1 MFWIFFSI
9 YFYKVDINQNIG
21 VQLAQLRKQ
30 KGYTQEHLAS
40 ILELHEDYIGKI
52 ERGQRNPSVKTLLL
66 ILDNLKIK
74 YSDFFA
80 LLEDV

>member
-9 YFYKVDINQNIG
+9 YFYKVDINIKIG
-21 VQLAQLRKQ
+21 EQLAQLRKQ

>member
-1 MFWIFFSI
+1 MFWTFFSI
-9 YFYKVDINQNIG
+9 YFYKVDINIKIG
-21 VQLAQLRKQ
+21 EQLAQLRKQ

>member
-1 MFWIFFSI
+1 
-9 YFYKVDINQNIG
+9 VDINIKIG
-21 VQLAQLRKQ
+21 EQLAQLRKQ

-80 LLEDV
+80 LLEDA

>member
-9 YFYKVDINQNIG
+9 YFYKVDINIKIG
-21 VQLAQLRKQ
+21 EQLAQLRKQ
-30 KGYTQEHLAS
+30 KGFTQEHLAS

>member
-1 MFWIFFSI
+1 VFWIFFSI
-9 YFYKVDINQNIG
+9 YFYKVDINIKIG
-21 VQLAQLRKQ
+21 EQLAQLRKQ

-80 LLEDV
+80 LLEDA

>member
-9 YFYKVDINQNIG
+9 YFYKVDVNIKIG
-21 VQLAQLRKQ
+21 EQLAQLRKQ